1 MKLALAC
8 VVAIGV
14 AIGVSLPAAS
24 PRAAPPPAPVAAAVE
39 ESPRETVLD
48 RSPGGHFYAVAHVNG
63 EPIRFIVDTGASTI
77 AFSEADAKR
86 ARIPFDR
93 GGFTPVGRGASGVVN
108 GQEVTVGEITLDG
121 KKGEDLR
128 GIVMEGADMSLL
140 GQNYLRRLDVR
151 IKGDTMTLR

>member
-1 MKLALAC
+1 MKLALAV

-24 PRAAPPPAPVAAAVE
+24 PRAVTQPAPVAVDKEA
-39 ESPRETVLD
+39 PRETVLE
-48 RSPGGHFYAVAHVNG
+48 RSPGGHFYAVAEVNG

-86 ARIPFDR
+86 ARLPFDR
-93 GGFTPVGRGASGVVN
+93 ASFRPVGRGASGIVN
-108 GQEVTVGEITLDG
+108 GQEVTVGEIALDG
-121 KKGEDLR
+121 KKGQGLR
-128 GIVMEGADMSLL
+128 GVVMEGAEMSLL

-151 IKGDTMTLR
+151 ISGDTMTLR